1 MENEKKYKYIII
13 DTTTD
18 EVILKKSVRDISD
31 FINIIYPEN
40 KMSHNTV
47 SIQLRN
53 NTYFYH
59 CELLIKELKW

>member
-18 EVILKKSVRDISD
+18 EIILKKSVRDISD

-53 NTYFYH
+53 NNYFYH